1 MTGVQT
7 CALPILGI
15 ESYIMPGD
23 YAMETGLLFSL
34 DLYRQFL
41 KPMHIEVIDHVHERG
56 GVIAKH
62 SDGDD
67 WKLMDDWI
75 EIGFDGFHPVQ
86 PQCMDIGEVKAYLKG
101 KMAVLGNIDC
111 RTLLV
116 TGTPEEVRE
125 TVKETISIAAP
136 GGGYIMT
143 SSNSVHPGCKP
154 ENYMAMVETLHKFGK
169 YD

>member
-1 MTGVQT
+1 
-7 CALPILGI
+7 
-15 ESYIMPGD
+15 
-23 YAMETGLLFSL
+23 
-34 DLYRQFL
+34 
-41 KPMHIEVIDHVHERG
+41 
-56 GVIAKH
+56 
-62 SDGDD
+62 
-67 WKLMDDWI
+67 MDDWI

-86 PQCMDIGEVKAYLKG
+86 PQCMDIGEVKAYLQG

-154 ENYMAMVETLHKFGK
+154 ENYMAMVETLHEFGK